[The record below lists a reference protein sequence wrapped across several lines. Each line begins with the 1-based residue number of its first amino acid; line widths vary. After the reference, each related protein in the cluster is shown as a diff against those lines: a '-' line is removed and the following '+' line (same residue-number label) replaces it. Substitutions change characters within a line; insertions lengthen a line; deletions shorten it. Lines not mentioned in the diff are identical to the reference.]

1 MSAELEGK
9 LIKAKIELMT
19 RSAFISTI
27 ALSAK
32 HTITDSIPT
41 AAVHKIHIMYN
52 PSFIEKL
59 TIPQLAAVIAHE
71 CWHIAFQHSA
81 RRGERIFLLWNI
93 AADYVINHLLTKA
106 GFQLPEDCLL
116 NKEYDEEWSTDAV
129 YEDLL
134 KNAEQIENKMVDLS
148 EDEGAG
154 GMELDSEVT
163 QTIVRA
169 RTQSQMSNENIGT
182 LPGEISCK

>member
-1 MSAELEGK
+1 MSTQLENK

-32 HTITDSIPT
+32 HTITTSIPT

-52 PSFIEKL
+52 PQFIEKL
-59 TIPQLAAVIAHE
+59 SILQLAGVIAHE

-81 RRGERIFLLWNI
+81 RRGERNFLIWNA
-93 AADYVINHLLTKA
+93 AADYVINYLLTQA
-106 GFQLPEDCLL
+106 GFQLPENCLL
-116 NKEYDEEWSTDAV
+116 NSKYDENWSTDAV

-134 KNAEQIENKMVDLS
+134 QQAGSIINNMIDLNES
-148 EDEGAG
+148 EAKEGITI
-154 GMELDSEVT
+154 DSE
-163 QTIVRA
+163 A
-169 RTQSQMSNENIGT
+169 RTARLKQASASRRWLVYT
-182 LPGEISCK
+182 